1 MIISMMLASLTVY
14 RFFAKSSRQP
24 TFIVPLTLLMM
35 LSLGACSGEQ
45 ADENSP
51 VKPALTVSAVR
62 AVSRVVPTTLS
73 ANGSVA
79 AWDEI
84 SISSEIS
91 GLQLASVQV
100 EVGQQVHKA
109 QLLASFTQES
119 VQADLQQAKANLEVA
134 RASHEEAKLNA
145 ERARQSKEKLAMS
158 GQQIARY
165 LAEEKM
171 ASAKLQ
177 AAEASVQSQQ
187 VRLHNTQVYAMDDGV
202 ISARLAAIGGVY
214 NVGQPLF
221 QLIRQQRLE
230 WRAEVNAAEIQT
242 IKPGMRVT
250 IYVPEVGSLAGI
262 VRMIAPALNPS
273 SRQALV
279 YVDLPQAM
287 SAGFRS
293 GMYARGEFASGERQV
308 WLVPQA
314 AVLFRDGFHYL
325 FSLEYQAD
333 GVTRV
338 HIHKIEIGEVIGD
351 EIVVRSGIEGSEEW
365 VAAGVAF
372 ITDGDIVKVVSE

>member
-1 MIISMMLASLTVY
+1 MTISMMLVSRSVY
-14 RFFAKSSRQP
+14 RFCAKNSQQQRFLVS
-24 TFIVPLTLLMM
+24 
-35 LSLGACSGEQ
+35 LSLLLLINLSGCSDKQ
-45 ADENSP
+45 ADQTRP

-91 GLQLASVQV
+91 GLQLASMLV
-100 EVGQQVHKA
+100 EVGQQVHKG

-134 RASHEEAKLNA
+134 RASYEEAKLNA

-177 AAEASVQSQQ
+177 AAEASVQSQL

-242 IKPGMRVT
+242 IKPGMQVT
-250 IYVPEVGSLAGI
+250 IHVPEVGSMVGV
-262 VRMIAPALNPS
+262 VRMLAPALNPS

-293 GMYARGEFASGERQV
+293 GMYARGEFATGENPV

-325 FSLEYQAD
+325 FSLEHQAD

-338 HIHKIEIGEVIGD
+338 HIHKIAIGD
-351 EIVVRSGIEGSEEW
+351 VMGNEIVVRSGIEGSEEW

-372 ITDGDIVKVVSE
+372 ITDGDVVKVVSE